1 MKAFTLTPALLL
13 FSSFGMNRGFYNPT
27 ISALFKGVSIDKST
41 LYRNQIHHIP
51 ETFQILDSKRRK
63 GIEDFVVDGL
73 IDSTKKLLSLEE
85 ELADKTNNK
94 RRNIKSFQPKTENQR
109 SFLEL
114 MREDAVDIIIAIGP
128 AGTGKTMLAC
138 YAAVEALRLGK
149 VNKIVVTRPVV
160 SVDEEIGFLP
170 GGLESKM
177 DPWTRP
183 IFDTLRESYSAKE
196 IERMTEEGVIE
207 IVPLGFMR
215 GRTFKNAWII
225 ADEMQNS
232 SPTQMFM
239 LATRIGE
246 GSKMIITGD
255 LNQSDLNPKCNGL
268 LEIYNKVKQSE
279 RLHGLDCVKYIE
291 LDKEDVQRSRA
302 AKVILDIYES
312 PPIVIHNSTTSS
324 LCQEDRC
331 ETSTLIQ
338 SDSDQNLH
346 NFSFKTPISESS
358 IRGEGVVMREECAAD
373 CASTSCAMRNCVQ
386 EPVKEPNIV
395 SANDYPQ
402 PYPRSPSNVEWVNID
417 NDAALIPLRHIKR
430 LN

>member
-1 MKAFTLTPALLL
+1 LT
-13 FSSFGMNRGFYNPT
+13 T
-27 ISALFKGVSIDKST
+27 ST
-41 LYRNQIHHIP
+41 
-51 ETFQILDSKRRK
+51 
-63 GIEDFVVDGL
+63 
-73 IDSTKKLLSLEE
+73 
-85 ELADKTNNK
+85 K
-94 RRNIKSFQPKTENQR
+94 RRNIKSFQPKTENQKA
-109 SFLEL
+109 FLDL
-114 MREDAVDIIIAIGP
+114 MRDDSVDIIIAIGP

-149 VNKIVVTRPVV
+149 INKIVVTRPVV

-183 IFDTLRESYSAKE
+183 IFDTLRETYSAKE
-196 IERMTEEGVIE
+196 IEKMTEEGIIE

-268 LEIYNKVKQSE
+268 LEIYNKVKQTE
-279 RLHGLDCVKYIE
+279 RMRGLNCVRYIE

-302 AKVILDIYES
+302 AKVILDIYETVS
-312 PPIVIHNSTTSS
+312 VSTPKSNAVDLQEPSSAEQELRESLLNLSNKS
-324 LCQEDRC
+324 LCIDQCEVAPVTTQEQP
-331 ETSTLIQ
+331 TSALPSS
-338 SDSDQNLH
+338 SDPPASNKNL
-346 NFSFKTPISESS
+346 N
-358 IRGEGVVMREECAAD
+358 
-373 CASTSCAMRNCVQ
+373 
-386 EPVKEPNIV
+386 
-395 SANDYPQ
+395 
-402 PYPRSPSNVEWVNID
+402 SPKNVDWVNID
-417 NDAALIPLRHIKR
+417 NDAALIPLRHFRR
-430 LN
+430 LT

>member
-1 MKAFTLTPALLL
+1 MKAFMLSPALLL
-13 FSSFGMNRGFYNPT
+13 FSSFGMNHGFYKPT
-27 ISALFKGVSIDKST
+27 ISAILKGVGIDKST
-41 LYRNQIHHIP
+41 LYKNNIP

-63 GIEDFVVDGL
+63 DIEDFVVDGI
-73 IDSTKKLLSLEE
+73 IDSTKKLLYLEE
-85 ELADKTNNK
+85 ELAAKSNKQRKIKT
-94 RRNIKSFQPKTENQR
+94 IQPKTDNQR
-109 SFLEL
+109 AFLEL

-183 IFDTLRESYSAKE
+183 IFDTLRETYSAKE

-268 LEIYNKVKQSE
+268 LEIYQKIQYTE
-279 RLHGLDCVKYIE
+279 RTRGLDCVRYIE

-302 AKVILDIYES
+302 AKTILGIYEPEDIHEPEDIRVLIESEEESMYEQSELTEGCPNSTEGCPNSTEGCSNSTEGCSNSTEGCSNSTEDQKSSSPFPSS
-312 PPIVIHNSTTSS
+312 PPSS
-324 LCQEDRC
+324 PTKRDWIEIGKD
-331 ETSTLIQ
+331 
-338 SDSDQNLH
+338 
-346 NFSFKTPISESS
+346 
-358 IRGEGVVMREECAAD
+358 V
-373 CASTSCAMRNCVQ
+373 
-386 EPVKEPNIV
+386 
-395 SANDYPQ
+395 
-402 PYPRSPSNVEWVNID
+402 D
-417 NDAALIPLRHIKR
+417 NDAALIPLRHIQKR
-430 LN
+430 K

>member
-1 MKAFTLTPALLL
+1 MKTFALSPALLL
-13 FSSFGMNRGFYNPT
+13 LSNLGMTHCFYKPAFGAFLNGIQRNFG
-27 ISALFKGVSIDKST
+27 ST
-41 LYRNQIHHIP
+41 RRNIR
-51 ETFQILDSKRRK
+51 ETFQILDSKRRR
-63 GIEDFVVDGL
+63 GIEDMVVDGL

-85 ELADKTNNK
+85 EFTEKKNNT
-94 RRNIKSFQPKTENQR
+94 RRSIKSFQPKTEKQR
-109 SFLEL
+109 AFLEL
-114 MREDAVDIIIAIGP
+114 MREDKVDIIIAIGP

-138 YAAVEALRLGK
+138 YSAVEALRLGK

-183 IFDTLRESYSAKE
+183 IFDTLRETYSAKE
-196 IERMTEEGVIE
+196 IERMSEEGIIE

-215 GRTFKNAWII
+215 GRTFKNSWII

-268 LEIYNKVKQSE
+268 LEIYNKIRYAE
-279 RLHGLDCVKYIE
+279 RTKGLDCVRYIE

-302 AKVILDIYES
+302 AKTILGIYDPIES
-312 PPIVIHNSTTSS
+312 KEEAIHEIAELEDRNATTS
-324 LCQEDRC
+324 C
-331 ETSTLIQ
+331 
-338 SDSDQNLH
+338 
-346 NFSFKTPISESS
+346 PVPSS
-358 IRGEGVVMREECAAD
+358 
-373 CASTSCAMRNCVQ
+373 
-386 EPVKEPNIV
+386 PVPP
-395 SANDYPQ
+395 S
-402 PYPRSPSNVEWVNID
+402 SPTKQEWVDID
-417 NDAALIPLRHIKR
+417 NDAALIPLRHIRKY
-430 LN
+430 

>member
-1 MKAFTLTPALLL
+1 MKTFALSPALLL
-13 FSSFGMNRGFYNPT
+13 LSNLGMNQGFYKPT
-27 ISALFKGVSIDKST
+27 LGSFLKGIEYKFGPAPQNI
-41 LYRNQIHHIP
+41 R
-51 ETFQILDSKRRK
+51 ETIQILDSKRRK
-63 GIEDFVVDGL
+63 GIEDLVVDGL
-73 IDSTKKLLSLEE
+73 IDSTKKLLSFEE
-85 ELADKTNNK
+85 EFAEKNK
-94 RRNIKSFQPKTENQR
+94 RRSIKSFQPKTDNQR
-109 SFLEL
+109 KFLEL
-114 MREDAVDIIIAIGP
+114 MREDSVDIIIAIGP

-183 IFDTLRESYSAKE
+183 IFDTLRETYSAKE

-268 LEIYNKVKQSE
+268 LEIYNKLRYKE
-279 RLHGLDCVKYIE
+279 RTTGLDCVRYIE

-302 AKVILDIYES
+302 AKIILDIYES
-312 PPIVIHNSTTSS
+312 EDIHLPEYIHNPIESNEESIYEQTELNEDIQNFTGKDKNITISS
-324 LCQEDRC
+324 
-331 ETSTLIQ
+331 
-338 SDSDQNLH
+338 
-346 NFSFKTPISESS
+346 
-358 IRGEGVVMREECAAD
+358 
-373 CASTSCAMRNCVQ
+373 
-386 EPVKEPNIV
+386 
-395 SANDYPQ
+395 
-402 PYPRSPSNVEWVNID
+402 SPSVSCPIPPSPTKRDWVEIEKD
-417 NDAALIPLRHIKR
+417 DDRDAALIPLRHIRKIK
-430 LN
+430 